1 MNKNDIPCKLKKGEQ
16 SFLRMTHYIYL
27 RHISKKIMK
36 ISQVVIELWGVQEW
50 KRHKISIKQ
59 QNGHTSEMIKM

>member
-36 ISQVVIELWGVQEW
+36 ISQVVIELWGVQE
-50 KRHKISIKQ
+50 
-59 QNGHTSEMIKM
+59 